1 MTLEK
6 VEGLPPIIRAGSGR
20 NSNIF
25 TSEVMEELR
34 NDRGTWAIVYKS
46 EFIDCSDEDG
56 KSHLKTLRLQAYM
69 KGRYARK
76 VNHDIEATV
85 RTERSKALDST
96 ASNFKRIV
104 LYARS
109 N

>member
-6 VEGLPPIIRAGSGR
+6 VQGLPPITRTGSGR

-25 TSEVMEELR
+25 TPNVMTELR
-34 NDRGTWAIVYKS
+34 NDRGTWAIVSKS
-46 EFIDCSDEDG
+46 DYIDCSHEQG
-56 KSHLKTLRLQAYM
+56 KSELKTLRLQSYM

-76 VNHDIEATV
+76 TNNDIEATV
-85 RTERSKALDST
+85 RTERHENAIG
-96 ASNFKRIV
+96 FKRIV

-109 N
+109 I